1 MFKII
6 NKKDMEEIKIALR
19 EIYKLA
25 EKQQKTNKEIYSSFI
40 HFNDRISL
48 LERRFMEL
56 GLAIRK
62 QKMVMEFLLY
72 NVSYKDNNLAQS
84 DWQVI
89 NNNLN
94 KIDKELEEYK
104 KNSKK

>member
-1 MFKII
+1 
-6 NKKDMEEIKIALR
+6 
-19 EIYKLA
+19 
-25 EKQQKTNKEIYSSFI
+25 
-40 HFNDRISL
+40 
-48 LERRFMEL
+48 MEL

-62 QKMVMEFLLY
+62 HKIVMEFLLY
-72 NVSYKDNNLAQS
+72 NASYKDNNLAQS